1 MGVSSSRM
9 WETIV
14 VDGSTGEMQ
23 DLASLSVERAV
34 LNCIIE
40 DSKDE
45 RTPAVSEEDLTLSK
59 LDLAIGDWHQT
70 SVDGLPEQGSLVL
83 GYFCFEDKKTGKN
96 FTWAN
101 SCFVDDGKWM
111 ECRALAPS
119 SAFVA
124 PDSEQAKD
132 ENYDPEAISCL
143 STECRF
149 GEPIAWATLNPA
161 SSDETPQNVLGYS
174 Q

>member
-1 MGVSSSRM
+1 MHN
-9 WETIV
+9 
-14 VDGSTGEMQ
+14 
-23 DLASLSVERAV
+23 LCNLSGTRCQRVHVR
-34 LNCIIE
+34 E
-40 DSKDE
+40 DFKNE
-45 RTPAVSEEDLTLSK
+45 RTPAVSDEDLTLTK
-59 LDLAIGDWHQT
+59 VDLAIGDWHQT
-70 SVDGLPEQGSLVL
+70 STDGLPDPGSLVL
-83 GYFCFEDKKTGKN
+83 GYFCFEDKKTGRN

-119 SAFVA
+119 SSFVA

-132 ENYDPEAISCL
+132 ENYDPDAISCL

-149 GEPIAWATLNPA
+149 GEPVAWATLNPA
-161 SSDETPQNVLGYS
+161 SADETPQNVLGYT